1 MFWLIGGLLLVGVV
15 FGPSVWVKQVLQ
27 KYSKPVDRYSGTGG
41 KLARELL
48 DRCGLQSVKVEL
60 TEAGDHYDPIA
71 KCVRLSKEH
80 MQGCSLTAITVAAHE
95 VGHATQ
101 DRDKYAPLRM
111 RTAMVA
117 LAIPAQKMGAGML
130 MLAPVITLLT
140 RAPIAG
146 VFMLMGGFLSL
157 GTGTLVHMITL
168 PMEMNASFARA
179 LPMLEQGD
187 YLIEGDALHAR
198 RILKACAWTYV
209 AASLMSLLNIGRWW
223 AVLRR

>member
-1 MFWLIGGLLLVGVV
+1 MVGVV

>member
-1 MFWLIGGLLLVGVV
+1 MLWLIGGIVLVAAV
-15 FGPSVWVKQVLQ
+15 FGPSLWVKRVLQ
-27 KYSKPVDRYSGTGG
+27 KYSKPADRYSGTGG
-41 KLARELL
+41 QLARELL
-48 DRCGLQSVKVEL
+48 DRCGLQSVPVEL

-80 MQGCSLTAITVAAHE
+80 LEGNSLTAITVAAHE

-101 DRDKYAPLRM
+101 DRDKYPALRM

-130 MLAPVITLLT
+130 MLAPVIALLT
-140 RAPIAG
+140 RTPIAG
-146 VFMLMGGFLSL
+146 VFMLLGGFLSL
-157 GTGTLVHMITL
+157 GTGTLVHMLTL

-179 LPMLEQGD
+179 LPMLEQGE
-187 YLIEGDALHAR
+187 YLIEGDVPHAR
-198 RILKACAWTYV
+198 KILKACAWTYA